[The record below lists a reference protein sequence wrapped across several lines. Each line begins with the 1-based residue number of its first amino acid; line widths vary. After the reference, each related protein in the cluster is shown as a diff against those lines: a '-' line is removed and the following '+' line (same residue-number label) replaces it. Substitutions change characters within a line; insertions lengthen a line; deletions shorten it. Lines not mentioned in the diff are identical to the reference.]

1 MSAGRT
7 GAIAGKPRSYRY
19 GTALVGTRL
28 ARDEAISFDIVLK
41 QKTLAKP
48 TADMR
53 HYCLH

>member
-1 MSAGRT
+1 ME
-7 GAIAGKPRSYRY
+7 
-19 GTALVGTRL
+19 
-28 ARDEAISFDIVLK
+28 ARRMDAISLDIAPK

>member
-7 GAIAGKPRSYRY
+7 GAIAGKPRSYKSS
-19 GTALVGTRL
+19 TVPVGARL
-28 ARDEAISFDIVLK
+28 ARDGAISLDIVPK